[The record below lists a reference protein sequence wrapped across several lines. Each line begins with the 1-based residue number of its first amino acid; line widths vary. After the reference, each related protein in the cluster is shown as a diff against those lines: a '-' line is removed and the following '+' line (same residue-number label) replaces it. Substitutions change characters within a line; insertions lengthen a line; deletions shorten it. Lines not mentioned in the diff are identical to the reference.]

1 MQIIS
6 RNRHAIMIMLYL
18 ARHPGRAASTTE
30 IGAELGIS
38 VSYLEQLFTVLRRDG
53 LVRSVR
59 GPGGGYLLVKPADE
73 ITVAELFVPFRKDAD
88 AKHELSAAS
97 AEFVAL
103 WAQFCQQANQFFS
116 TLTLAQIAGVASADG
131 RLPHPAGG

>member
-73 ITVAELFVPFRKDAD
+73 ITGGGAVCAFPQRRRR
-88 AKHELSAAS
+88 
-97 AEFVAL
+97 
-103 WAQFCQQANQFFS
+103 QA
-116 TLTLAQIAGVASADG
+116 
-131 RLPHPAGG
+131 